1 MCYKTEIRQIFYSI
15 CALLLLSGAAYGASV
30 LEIEPNDDIDH
41 ATLINA
47 GDVAN
52 GVVGYDN
59 KDFFKL
65 TLPQSGIVTAKL
77 SGYSDCQFEVTVV
90 DFGYGWGIGSLVSEN
105 GKPSTISFSAP
116 KNKPGYLRVGIRTVS
131 GVSGG
136 EGGKYWRIIQCNKDG
151 PYYTTPG
158 PAGEASMTIT
168 TYEGKPVY
176 PPLTYQLDVSLA
188 ALPDQY
194 EPNYE
199 EGTPKEDM
207 LARGIIKTIPIG
219 QEITAYLF
227 NEHPAVLKGTPGYES
242 SWSYGGEN
250 DVDVYHVSLS
260 QPGTVN
266 VRLGNF
272 PANAN
277 SRIIITRPD
286 GNSYE
291 SATGAT
297 DFSVEATKPGNVFIE
312 ISKGRETGN
321 LVYSTTPYNLRVTTG
336 ATTPTAAP
344 TVTPTVTSTVTPT
357 VTATVTATATPAK
370 TSGGE
375 LVKNGDFSEGLNGWT
390 IQEWYKPS
398 DGKGE
403 VTEVS
408 DGIRFRSTSGNTHI
422 GIMQTINSDVSGC
435 SALNLRAVIKADEQS
450 LAGTGWNG
458 RESPISVFA
467 RYTDV
472 NGVLH
477 GNLGEDPKEQNRMLW
492 AGLYYI
498 DPTGKN
504 IADFGIRTQKG
515 EWYTYETDL
524 MKLSPKPR
532 TIDIIG
538 AEGAGWATRD
548 GVVKSIS
555 LKCVAVTSTVS
566 RTPAPYTPAK
576 VTYTPVISSTETTD
590 SGARDFRVAI
600 SPTSMTVNPGD
611 TLRLTLTVMPSGG
624 FNEPVEIS
632 VKIKAL
638 GQERDL
644 GQVTTIYPP
653 YQPYVFEN
661 QVPGEI
667 PKGTTIYGYVTGRG
681 AGLERNADTVT
692 VKVPGFGVLAMFV
705 ALIAVFLIRRKKEK
719 E

>member
-1 MCYKTEIRQIFYSI
+1 MCLKTEKRQIFYSI
-15 CALLLLSGAAYGASV
+15 FALLLLSGVAYGASV
-30 LEIEPNDDIDH
+30 SEIEPNDDMDH
-41 ATLINA
+41 STLINA
-47 GDVAN
+47 GDVVN

-65 TLPQSGIVTAKL
+65 TLPQSGIVTAKV
-77 SGYSDCQFEVTVV
+77 SGYSDCQFEVTVA
-90 DFGYGWGIGSLVSEN
+90 DFGYGWGIGSVTSEN
-105 GKPSTISFSAP
+105 GKPAAISFSAP
-116 KNKPGYLRVGIRTVS
+116 KNTPGYLRVGIRTVS

-158 PAGEASMTIT
+158 PAGEQSMTIT

-176 PPLTYQLDVSLA
+176 PPLTYQLDVSLV

-194 EPNYE
+194 EPNYVQ
-199 EGTPKEDM
+199 GTSKEDM
-207 LARGIIKTIPIG
+207 LAKGIIKTIPIG

-227 NEHPAVLKGTPGYES
+227 NEHPDVMKGTPGYETS
-242 SWSYGGEN
+242 SSYGGEN
-250 DVDVYHVSLS
+250 DVDIYQVSLS
-260 QPGTVN
+260 QPDTVN
-266 VRLGNF
+266 VHLGNF

-277 SRIIITRPD
+277 SRIIITQSD
-286 GNSYE
+286 GNWDE

-297 DFSVEATKPGNVFIE
+297 DFSMKVTKPGNVFIE

-336 ATTPTAAP
+336 GGAMPTATVAP
-344 TVTPTVTSTVTPT
+344 TVTVMPT
-357 VTATVTATATPAK
+357 VTATVSATPAK
-370 TSGGE
+370 PSGGE
-375 LVKNGDFSEGLNGWT
+375 LVKNGDFSEGLSGWT

-403 VTEVS
+403 VTEES
-408 DGIRFRSTSGNTHI
+408 DGIRFRSTSGNNRI

-450 LAGTGWNG
+450 LGGTGWNG
-458 RESPISVFA
+458 RESPIAVFA
-467 RYTDV
+467 RYTDI

-477 GNLGEDPKEQNRMLW
+477 GNLGEDPKEQNRMSW
-492 AGLYYI
+492 AGLYI
-498 DPTGKN
+498 IEPTGKN
-504 IADFGIRTQKG
+504 IADFGIKTQKG

-524 MKLSPKPR
+524 MKLSPKPKI
-532 TIDIIG
+532 IDIIG
-538 AEGAGWATRD
+538 AEGAGWATRS
-548 GVVKSIS
+548 GMVKSIS
-555 LKCVAVTSTVS
+555 LKCVAGISAATQA
-566 RTPAPYTPAK
+566 PIPYTPAK
-576 VTYTPVISSTETTD
+576 GTYTPVISATT
-590 SGARDFRVAI
+590 GTKDFRVGI
-600 SPTSMTVNPGD
+600 TPTSMTVNPGD
-611 TLRLTLTVMPSGG
+611 TLRLTLTVIPSGG

-681 AGLERNADTVT
+681 GGLERNADTVT

-705 ALIAVFLIRRKKEK
+705 ALIAVFLIRRKKE
-719 E
+719 EQE